1 MSRQSLHWLGLTALL
16 LAAWLAYLPGLAGG
30 FLFDDFVNL
39 PALGKYGA
47 INDGPAF
54 WRYLTA
60 GNADPTGRPLS
71 LLTFLFDARDWP
83 ADPASFLRTNLLL
96 HLANGALLFVL
107 LRQLGRHLDDDS
119 ARVNAAALL
128 GSGMWLLHPLLVSTT
143 LYIVQREAMLPGTF
157 TLLGLIAYVHGR
169 ALHAARPRAGV
180 VWMLTGIGLGTLLA
194 LLSKANGIL
203 LPLLALVLEATV
215 LHLRT
220 GAEQAPAVRLQ
231 LRRLRWLL
239 LILPTLM
246 VAAYLAS
253 FLPRLGEDLA
263 YRPWTIGERLLT
275 QPRVLV
281 DYLQLLMVPRVL
293 STGLYNDAYVASTG
307 LVQPL
312 STLLAIA
319 VVLAL
324 LAVAFAVRRRAPA
337 LAAALLCFFAGHL
350 LESTVIPLELYFE
363 HRNYIPAMLLFWPLA
378 RAICAWQV
386 SMRLRTVLA
395 IMLLAFLAAV
405 TWQRATLWGQPEQLA
420 LLWAAQSPQSSRA
433 QATAASFE
441 ARAGRTDAAMQRLQ
455 PLWRERPH
463 DLQLALNYANAAC
476 AARGV
481 TREEV
486 IAIEAALRHATEG
499 DKLVH
504 VWLDRALDTAIAGA
518 CPGLD
523 LDTVERWLA
532 AAQANPRLAA
542 MPGRQQDLHS
552 MAGRLAL
559 ARGDAVQALTAFN
572 RALVAWPT
580 PQAAGMQAAML
591 ATAGHYRH
599 ALGHLDF
606 FESLDGSWA
615 SDGEGMP
622 RLHAWVL
629 ARQGYWPRELAQLRR
644 KLEAELAPPQNPLPD
659 HGR

>member
-1 MSRQSLHWLGLTALL
+1 MSRPSLSWLGLAALL

-71 LLTFLFDARDWP
+71 LLTFLLDARDWP
-83 ADPASFLRTNLLL
+83 ADPAPFLRSNLVL

-107 LRQLGRHLDDDS
+107 LRQLGRHLDGMS
-119 ARVNAAALL
+119 ARTDAAALL
-128 GSGMWLLHPLLVSTT
+128 GAGMWLLHPLLVSTT
-143 LYIVQREAMLPGTF
+143 LYIVQREAMVPATF

-169 ALHAARPRAGV
+169 GLHATRPRAGEA
-180 VWMLTGIGLGTLLA
+180 WMLLGIGLGTLLA

-203 LPLLALVLEATV
+203 LPVLALVLEATV
-215 LHLRT
+215 LRT
-220 GAEQAPAVRLQ
+220 GTDHAPAARHRLRQ
-231 LRRLRWLL
+231 LRWLL
-239 LILPTLM
+239 LVLPTLV

-253 FLPRLGEDLA
+253 FLPRLGEALA

-275 QPRVLV
+275 EPRVLL
-281 DYLQLLMVPRVL
+281 DYLQLLVVPRVL

-307 LVQPL
+307 LLQPP
-312 STLLAIA
+312 STLLALA

-324 LAVAFAVRRRAPA
+324 VAVAFAARRRAPA
-337 LAAALLCFFAGHL
+337 LAAALLFFFAGHL

-378 RAICAWQV
+378 RSLCAWRV
-386 SMRLRTVLA
+386 SVRLRTALA
-395 IMLLAFLAAV
+395 IVLLAFLAAV

-441 ARAGRTDAAMQRLQ
+441 ARAGRTHAAMQRLQ

-463 DLQLALNYANAAC
+463 DLQLALNYTNAAC

-486 IAIEAALRHATEG
+486 AAVEVALRHATEG
-499 DKLVH
+499 DQLVH
-504 VWLDRALDTAIAGA
+504 VWLGRALDTAVGNA

-559 ARGDAVQALTAFN
+559 ARGDAGLARTAFN
-572 RALVAWPT
+572 RALAAWPT

-591 ATAGHYRH
+591 ATGGHYRH

-615 SDGEGMP
+615 SAGEGMP

-644 KLEAELAPPQNPLPD
+644 KLETELATPQDPLPER
-659 HGR
+659 GR